1 MKRTKL
7 LLHKRILAAVL
18 SGGMLLLPNWGY
30 ALPQGGTIVAGNGNI
45 SDPSNI
51 TGSGNVAI
59 EWNSFNIGKNETVT
73 FSGMQAVLNY
83 VTGNTK
89 SEILGNITGEKVH
102 VFLVNPNGI
111 LFGADAKVNVGKL
124 TASTRTIEDR
134 TVFDGS
140 AFSTLSAEAAKK
152 VRGDIINLGELTAN
166 KIVLEGDNIS
176 LLNAAT
182 LKAGS
187 NSDITL
193 RANNKVTVGYEVT
206 AKTTIDVGDGVS
218 GGHEVSDYKNGVG
231 TKGSTVLSGVKLER
245 LNKYDNTEI
254 NITDAMLV
262 HNVYELQ
269 AIENNTTNI
278 TGTDGGTYKYVQ
290 GDYMLANDITNI
302 DENGNTIDISK
313 WHNNEGFAS
322 IGKLTG
328 DKLNNSVEGG
338 FIGSLDGMEFKIS
351 GLNISRTGNGQGNRK
366 YLDYSVGLFT
376 ILRED
381 ASVKNLQMCDSSITG
396 LSGVGSIAGDNYG
409 TISNVTNEANITAGS
424 LGTAGG
430 IVGNNYGKLDN
441 VINKGTITST
451 GSDLGGIAGI
461 NIGGTISNAR
471 NEAAI
476 EAKASNVGGIVGSN
490 SNGGKIINSENNGKI
505 TGNNITYVGGI
516 CGWNDAAS
524 IQNCTNDAVIDI
536 TDGSNIGGIVGTNF
550 THAEILDSHN
560 KQEVKGADYVGG
572 IAGLNQW
579 LIGGENGSSN
589 SGSVTGTGDY
599 VGGIA
604 GASKSNKNTIENCNN
619 SGDVSGTSYVGG
631 IAGTNSNENTT
642 EESRISDS
650 SNSGS
655 VIGKGNFVGGIV
667 GYNNYNGTS
676 EKKAVIENCTN
687 SGAADK
693 KISGAGYVGGIVGY
707 NTGNIYD
714 VTNNINVNSSGNYA
728 GGIVGQNNGVIS
740 NSDNNIGAIN
750 TGCVTGVYY
759 IGGIAG
765 YSKGTLTDVHNEKDG
780 AIKGV
785 AYVGGIVGYNTGTI
799 GEADKNTSV
808 TNNGVVEATGF
819 TSSGKLYSYSGGI
832 VGYNA
837 KGTIIGSKSGSVMND
852 GKITGKGYYVGGISG
867 NNTGIINNVYNKG
880 AVNSLNDYVGG
891 IAGVNTGNI
900 LKAANKGKVTGSGNY
915 VGGIVA
921 NNSKGTI
928 SDSYNIG
935 EVKGGNQQVGG
946 ISGYNTGTIQNV
958 YNSGKIDGV
967 FYVGGIVGYS
977 SGGTVTNAY
986 NIGEITGRATY
997 TGNIVGGGS
1006 GTVTNAY
1013 YASFDG
1019 DAIAGYLKYQGD
1031 DTLLSLEEFGQ
1042 AFEIGLRDEDKD
1054 SWKFYNVYTAP
1065 LLKGFLKK
1073 IEVNGNDI
1081 SGVDA
1086 VYNGSEQIAGLGG
1099 LADGILV
1106 GAKKEIG
1113 TYTLQ
1118 DLLYS
1123 GQDGYDIMILNDG
1136 IKFTI
1141 REVPPD
1147 EPQQPSQPAVPQEGI
1162 YQNALVNI
1170 AVTERENR
1178 PEQQNIRQR
1187 IIDSPIKLGE
1197 EQAKVRIEG
1206 DGIKFEKEQI
1216 RVKVDDDGIKIEE
1229 EA

>member
-1 MKRTKL
+1 MKKTKL

-30 ALPQGGTIVAGNGNI
+30 ALPQGGTVVAGNGNI

-51 TGSGNVAI
+51 TGSGNMAI

-111 LFGADAKVNVGKL
+111 LFGAEAKVNVGQL

-134 TVFDGS
+134 KSFDGS
-140 AFSTLSAEAAKK
+140 AFSTLSVEAAKK

-182 LKAGS
+182 LNTKNNDNS
-187 NSDITL
+187 NITL

-206 AKTTIDVGDGVS
+206 DKTTINVGDGVS
-218 GGHEVSDYKNGVG
+218 GGHEVSDYKKGGG

-269 AIENNTTNI
+269 AIANNTFVGSDCYT
-278 TGTDGGTYKYVQ
+278 YVQ
-290 GDYMLANDITNI
+290 GDYMLANDINASDTVNW
-302 DENGNTIDISK
+302 NSGK
-313 WHNNEGFAS
+313 GFAS
-322 IGKLTG
+322 IGNISDWPNGPK
-328 DKLNNSVEGG
+328 GG
-338 FIGSLDGMEFKIS
+338 FTGSLDGMECKIM
-351 GLNISRTGNGQGNRK
+351 GLNIKRTDTSYYNGC
-366 YLDYSVGLFT
+366 YVGLFT
-376 ILRED
+376 ILREG
-381 ASVKNLQMCDSSITG
+381 ASVKNIRLTDYETTDTNGITTIVKSNIEG
-396 LSGVGSIAGDNYG
+396 TQQVGGIAGINYG

-424 LGTAGG
+424 LGEIGG
-430 IVGNNYGKLDN
+430 IVGVNYGKLDN

-451 GSDLGGIAGI
+451 GSNLGGIAGG
-461 NIGGTISNAR
+461 NNGGTINNAR

-490 SNGGKIINSENNGKI
+490 SAMGTISNSVNSGKI
-505 TGNNITYVGGI
+505 TG
-516 CGWNDAAS
+516 
-524 IQNCTNDAVIDI
+524 
-536 TDGSNIGGIVGTNF
+536 SNV
-550 THAEILDSHN
+550 
-560 KQEVKGADYVGG
+560 
-572 IAGLNQW
+572 
-579 LIGGENGSSN
+579 SN
-589 SGSVTGTGDY
+589 
-599 VGGIA
+599 
-604 GASKSNKNTIENCNN
+604 
-619 SGDVSGTSYVGG
+619 
-631 IAGTNSNENTT
+631 
-642 EESRISDS
+642 
-650 SNSGS
+650 
-655 VIGKGNFVGGIV
+655 VGGIV
-667 GYNNYNGTS
+667 GYNGSGIDRGGIIDSCTNTKEAVINITGGSNIGGIAGRNDFGSNGTS
-676 EKKAVIENCTN
+676 GRDWYSITNSNNYAAVSGKDYVGGIVGHNKDWIEKNQNFGAITGTGSYVGGIVGANSENPAIIENCTN
-687 SGAADK
+687 SGVITGINYVGGIAGYNGYNDLDYAA
-693 KISGAGYVGGIVGY
+693 KITNSHNTDSGSVTGNSYVGGIVGY
-707 NTGNIYD
+707 NGYTASKGGAIIEKSTNSGVVKATGY
-714 VTNNINVNSSGNYA
+714 TTSSGKNYSY
-728 GGIVGQNNGVIS
+728 V
-740 NSDNNIGAIN
+740 
-750 TGCVTGVYY
+750 
-759 IGGIAG
+759 GGIAG
-765 YSKGTLTDVHNEKDG
+765 YNYKGEITDVTNNGNVVGSYYAVGGVVGYNWGDITKGVNKGTVEG
-780 AIKGV
+780 ASY
-785 AYVGGIVGYNTGTI
+785 YVGGIAGYN
-799 GEADKNTSV
+799 
-808 TNNGVVEATGF
+808 
-819 TSSGKLYSYSGGI
+819 Y
-832 VGYNA
+832 
-837 KGTIIGSKSGSVMND
+837 
-852 GKITGKGYYVGGISG
+852 GKITNANNENSIKGVYYVGGISG
-867 NNTGIINNVYNKG
+867 HNGVTLTDVHNGNAGTVTGNG
-880 AVNSLNDYVGG
+880 YVGG
-891 IAGVNTGNI
+891 ISGYNSGTIGDADKKTSVTNSGAI
-900 LKAANKGKVTGSGNY
+900 EAKGFTSSGKSNAY
-915 VGGIVA
+915 VGGITGYNAGDIIQTA
-921 NNSKGTI
+921 NKGTVTGAGNYSGGVVGYNNKNI
-928 SDSYNIG
+928 SDSYNTG
-935 EVKGGNQQVGG
+935 DVDVTGNNQQVGG
-946 ISGYNTGTIQNV
+946 ISGSNSKSGNIKNV
-958 YNSGKIDGV
+958 YNSGKISGV
-967 FYVGGIVGYS
+967 FYAGGIVGNH
-977 SGGTVTNAY
+977 SGGGSITNAY
-986 NIGEITGRATY
+986 NIGK
-997 TGNIVGGGS
+997 IVGTIGYIGDIIGYGS

-1019 DAIAGYLKYQGD
+1019 DAIAGYLKYDGD
-1031 DTLLSLEEFGQ
+1031 GTLLSLEEFGQ
-1042 AFEIGLRDEDKD
+1042 AFENGLRDEDKD
-1054 SWKFYNVYTAP
+1054 SWKFYNGNTAP

-1073 IEVNGNDI
+1073 ITVNGDTI

-1113 TYTLQ
+1113 TYTLE

-1123 GQDGYDIMILNDG
+1123 GQDGYDITILNDG

-1170 AVTERENR
+1170 AITERENR